1 MINLW
6 WEQISGAR
14 MVIDKI
20 CNEVE
25 KGQNVI
31 LNFSANT
38 PWIDDFR
45 DILSERIELILTDK
59 AVRRIFPEE
68 YDAGTYMLE
77 NYCRKDVRYS
87 YRPPKSVGRFL
98 GECQDLTLSDNVLLV
113 QVKTKKQIEDW
124 MGLITDYDSALNDMD
139 KRATFILE
147 IGSNID
153 NLTGNKKFKLYNIGV
168 DIPEYVRYTYASILV
183 SELGIKESMVTY
195 LSQLLTSCC
204 NDIELIPLCTKQY
217 QEFLANPYDTIVHI
231 AQEKVRSDGT
241 KFSFGESCDVVAS
254 KVWEAQLKILF
265 PSVERYRVYIIQ
277 KLMKQINDKL
287 QFPYKTNFGDLES
300 PEELELK
307 DLTYAIG
314 KKRLTMKDSKERKR
328 LSRFHQYR
336 NSLAH
341 GVPLDLNDVKFL
353 LENYNG

>member
-6 WEQISGAR
+6 REQISGAR
-14 MVIDKI
+14 KVIDEI
-20 CNEVE
+20 CADVE
-25 KGQNVI
+25 KGKNTV
-31 LNFSANT
+31 LNFSPTT

-45 DILSERIELILTDK
+45 EIL
-59 AVRRIFPEE
+59 AVRLSSLFMDKEVKRFSPAEC
-68 YDAGTYMLE
+68 DAGNYMLE
-77 NYCRKDVRYS
+77 NYCCKDVRYS

-98 GECQDLTLSDNVLLV
+98 GECYDLTLGDNVFWV
-113 QVKTKKQIEDW
+113 QLEGRKQLEDW
-124 MGLITDYDSALNDMD
+124 IELITDYNNSINDEN
-139 KRATFILE
+139 KQAYFILE
-147 IGSNID
+147 IEDDID
-153 NLTGNKKFKLYNIGV
+153 NLKENKYFELYNIGD
-168 DIPEYVRYTYASILV
+168 DIPEYIRYTYASILV
-183 SELGIKESMVTY
+183 SEFGIKESMVTY

-217 QEFLANPYDTIVHI
+217 QEFLANPYDTIVHV
-231 AQEKVRSDGT
+231 AQENVRSDGT
-241 KFSFGESCDVVAS
+241 KFSFVESCDVVAS

-287 QFPYKTNFGDLES
+287 QFPYKTNFGDLDS

-314 KKRLTMKDSKERKR
+314 IGRLTMNDSKEYKR